1 MLDQYDALYEACWAG
16 DNEKIEEL
24 CLPRKGTKLDKTPI
38 QIAVATAQRMRRG
51 ISVNDDGI
59 FTPLSVAI
67 QARKWDSARLIIAI
81 AIAQWTPPEDK
92 AEENKFTTRDIDLG
106 KYRSYFQ
113 LSFLLILHLYLTHVA
128 GDDTD
133 DDESDVESVASDA
146 SEERKARE
154 IGSFTDLSTRTS
166 AVKST
171 APASM
176 LLDYAVSGHLSRD
189 SSKLFRNVSV
199 LGMAARD
206 GDLEAFVNICEL
218 MKLLPKPKLP
228 SKAVIN
234 DILEGDCPEVLDEYI
249 RRTGLGIEIRQE
261 EDDDEHEELSDTT
274 VRKQSKTYLG
284 LSVHGKKRK
293 DLAMHG
299 DAHANVDNAQE
310 DIPLLWLAIRYKSK
324 KIIEYLSGS
333 KPFDGY
339 RYYASTASDE
349 HAIALRKSSLD
360 KMLPTL
366 LGITP
371 NSRNETALTAVLTS
385 HEFTVTIAQPH
396 VQKRVDESRSTLS
409 MLKYILYQFPLQT
422 KIYLHSS

>member
-1 MLDQYDALYEACWAG
+1 M
-16 DNEKIEEL
+16 
-24 CLPRKGTKLDKTPI
+24 
-38 QIAVATAQRMRRG
+38 V
-51 ISVNDDGI
+51 
-59 FTPLSVAI
+59 
-67 QARKWDSARLIIAI
+67 
-81 AIAQWTPPEDK
+81 
-92 AEENKFTTRDIDLG
+92 
-106 KYRSYFQ
+106 SYIHT
-113 LSFLLILHLYLTHVA
+113 SSLILYLILYLTCVT

-133 DDESDVESVASDA
+133 NDESDVESLASYA
-146 SEERKARE
+146 SEERKVRE

-171 APASM
+171 VPASM
-176 LLDYAVSGHLSRD
+176 LLDYSVSGHLSRD
-189 SSKLFRNVSV
+189 GKKLFRNVSV

-218 MKLLPKPKLP
+218 MKLLPKPQLP
-228 SKAVIN
+228 PKNVIN
-234 DILEGDCPEVLDEYI
+234 DILQGDSPEVLDEYI

-261 EDDDEHEELSDTT
+261 EKDEQEELSDTT

-299 DAHANVDNAQE
+299 DAHANADNAQE
-310 DIPLLWLAIRYKSK
+310 EIPFLWLAIRCKSK
-324 KIIEYLSGS
+324 KIIEYLSGY
-333 KPFDGY
+333 KPLDAY

-360 KMLPTL
+360 KLLPTL

-371 NSRNETALTAVLTS
+371 NSRNETALTAVLITS
-385 HEFTVTIAQPH
+385 YDFTITMAQPD
-396 VQKRVDESRSTLS
+396 VQNRVEESRSTLS
-409 MLKYILYQFPLQT
+409 MLKYVLYQFPLQT